1 MNPDEYDIS
10 KDWQYLFDIVKDSDK
25 VEDYDTMFNDPIVR
39 KMIDKI
45 DEQEEEETG
54 EQISKKEL
62 ILRGKLYNDEQEEEY
77 GEEKEEISMETMNN
91 LFNFISG
98 IHQEKAEM

>member
-1 MNPDEYDIS
+1 MSEHYVMNPDEYDIS

-45 DEQEEEETG
+45 DE
-54 EQISKKEL
+54 
-62 ILRGKLYNDEQEEEY
+62 
-77 GEEKEEISMETMNN
+77 
-91 LFNFISG
+91 
-98 IHQEKAEM
+98 